1 MEEMS
6 SSSENW
12 DSLSEF
18 TLKEIVEME
27 NLYKEVG
34 EQSLDKEFCQ
44 DVAMRYS
51 CKSSRAG
58 KPSITWEQVHKWFQ
72 NKHEGLQ
79 AKSTSPPAA
88 FKLSVDLSGF
98 SVLEEPESSQKP
110 EGKGPTDISELAFEA
125 KSLKDNAWYDVA
137 SFLSYRVLCSG
148 ELEVRV
154 RFSGFGK
161 EEDEWVNVRNA
172 VRERS
177 IPLEPSECHKV
188 NVGDLVLCFQDRENH
203 AIYCDAHVIEIQRK
217 FHDIGDC
224 RCIFVVR
231 YDEDYTVEKVHLGR
245 ICSRPAGCDWSA
257 NTDIL
262 AFTDANTD
270 IDAQQEMCV
279 DEKLKL
285 SFLY

>member
-44 DVAMRYS
+44 DVAMS

-79 AKSTSPPAA
+79 AKS
-88 FKLSVDLSGF
+88 
-98 SVLEEPESSQKP
+98 
-110 EGKGPTDISELAFEA
+110 KGPTDISELAFEA